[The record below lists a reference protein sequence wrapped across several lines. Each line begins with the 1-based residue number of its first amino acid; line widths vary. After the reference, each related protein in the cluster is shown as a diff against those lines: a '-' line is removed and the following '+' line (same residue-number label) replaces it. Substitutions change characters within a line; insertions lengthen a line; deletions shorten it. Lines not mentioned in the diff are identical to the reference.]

1 MKLTYHRCGDYL
13 LPDLTIP
20 DESVTLGKYG
30 RMRKTYL
37 KEHKEHKP
45 ILYNT
50 LLLSGKLTEHLMSI
64 QEQAQQMEEQIITQ
78 MAKAQGVTEKLKQT
92 NMMTWVGMMNNIKNS
107 ARETVLN
114 ELIYTM

>member
-1 MKLTYHRCGDYL
+1 MTVTYTQMGNYQIPNL
-13 LPDLTIP
+13 MLPQRKIVLN
-20 DESVTLGKYG
+20 SYGKA
-30 RMRKTYL
+30 RKKFL
-37 KEHKEHKP
+37 KETHP
-45 ILYNT
+45 AIYRYQLTQGT
-50 LLLSGKLTEHLMSI
+50 LNSHLNEI

-92 NMMTWVGMMNNIKNS
+92 NMMTWVGLMNNIKNS